1 MKRMPRIDCRKF
13 KLRTLAMQEGTRVVA
28 NNNTSSTST
37 STGDRDRE
45 GLVHALHTVNNR
57 NAKFREYGVS
67 MERLAVFQGGSE
79 KSREKQEEEEE
90 EEEKKG
96 VQRFQR
102 WVHRVRTEGLR
113 DSHDGKKANEEPHII
128 HEEEQ
133 ENRKRPVVDT
143 VPQMI
148 AMLEEIAFL
157 RAKNASNAHSDIS
170 KSCILGN
177 DHGYVV
183 IDSKH
188 YKCTLSERAERL
200 AKRCQSVNVNRDEL
214 LAVYEGELSAEH
226 ARVLAT
232 TTTITTGTSS
242 ASDAAGAAA
251 DAVRELLR
259 GDLVSAD
266 GVLVRALCEAL
277 ARGSSSQW
285 EVAWADLAVALLR
298 AVLGVPS
305 GTSSIA
311 VSTPVSTKLPTKVVL
326 PGREALSRQSCAS
339 VARALG
345 QQGHGAQAAAVAQL
359 GRA

>member
-13 KLRTLAMQEGTRVVA
+13 KLRTLAMQEGARVIA

-37 STGDRDRE
+37 STSTSDRE
-45 GLVHALHTVNNR
+45 SLVQALHTVNNR
-57 NAKFREYGVS
+57 NVKFREYGAS
-67 MERLAVFQGGSE
+67 MERLAVFQRASG
-79 KSREKQEEEEE
+79 KNRDKQEEEEE
-90 EEEKKG
+90 EG

-113 DSHDGKKANEEPHII
+113 DNHDGRKAKEEPHVI

-157 RAKNASNAHSDIS
+157 RAKNAHNAHSEIS

-183 IDSKH
+183 IDSKQ
-188 YKCTLSERAERL
+188 YRRTLGERAERL
-200 AKRCQSVNVNRDEL
+200 AKRCRNVNVNRDEL

-242 ASDAAGAAA
+242 VSDAAGAAA
-251 DAVRELLR
+251 DAIRELLR

-305 GTSSIA
+305 GTSTP

-326 PGREALSRQSCAS
+326 PGREALSRQCCAS

-345 QQGHGAQAAAVAQL
+345 QQGRGAQAAAVAQL